1 MTKQFKP
8 HLACDV
14 DFTKLKFP
22 VWGMR
27 KIDGVRM
34 LNVGGKAVGRS
45 LKPHANKVVSEHFSK
60 DMFLGFDGEVTYGNI
75 RGDSLCRDTT
85 SVLNRISGE
94 PNIEWHLFDWVHP
107 DHIDDLPYETRYL
120 ELLAHQQA
128 NPEWF
133 ARHNIYIIPYRV
145 LNSIEEAESYYQ
157 ESLDLGFEGAIF
169 RDPKAKHKSGRCTAN
184 EAAYTRAKPQS
195 DKEAL
200 VISLVEA
207 QENLNEAKVNELG
220 HTERSSHKENKVGKG
235 MVGMLQCKDLTTGML
250 IDVGAG
256 KMTHAEREYY
266 WKNPTEIVGKYI
278 KYKSMDV
285 GVKDKPRFARY
296 MSIRAETDMS

>member
-1 MTKQFKP
+1 MSKQFKP

-45 LKPHANKVVSEHFSK
+45 LKSHTNKHTTQEFSQWIYEGY
-60 DMFLGFDGEVTYGNI
+60 DGDVTFGFI
-75 RGDSLCRDTT
+75 QGDSLCRDTT
-85 SVLNRISGE
+85 SVLNRIEGS
-94 PNIEWHLFDWVHP
+94 PDVDWNLFDFVAPHLQDKPYKERYKALEQHLDILP
-107 DHIDDLPYETRYL
+107 DKRIKIVPYT
-120 ELLAHQQA
+120 
-128 NPEWF
+128 
-133 ARHNIYIIPYRV
+133 V
-145 LNSIEEAESYYQ
+145 LNSIEEAEAFYQ

-169 RDPKAKHKSGRCTAN
+169 RDPEAKHKSGRCTAN

-207 QENLNEAKVNELG
+207 MENLNEAKVNELG
-220 HTERSSHKENKVGKG
+220 HTERSSHKENKIGKG

-266 WKNPTEIVGKYI
+266 WKNPSEIVGKYI

-296 MSIRAETDMS
+296 MSIRVETDMSE

>member
-1 MTKQFKP
+1 MNNFKP

-45 LKPHANKVVSEHFSK
+45 LKSHANKHTTKEFSQEQ
-60 DMFLGFDGEVTYGNI
+60 FSGYDGEVTFGYI

-85 SVLNRISGE
+85 SVLNRIEGS
-94 PNIEWHLFDWVHP
+94 PDVVWNLFDYLLP
-107 DHIDDLPYETRYL
+107 SLLDKPYKERCKALEDHCTLYKDKRIQVVPYT
-120 ELLAHQQA
+120 
-128 NPEWF
+128 
-133 ARHNIYIIPYRV
+133 V
-145 LNSIEEAESYYQ
+145 LSNIEEAEAFYQ

-169 RDPKAKHKSGRCTAN
+169 RDPEAKHKSGRCTAK

-195 DKEAL
+195 DKEAH
-200 VISLVEA
+200 VIALVEA
-207 QENLNEAKVNELG
+207 MENLNEAKVNELG

-235 MVGMLQCKDLTTGML
+235 MVGSFICKDVTTGA
-250 IDVGAG
+250 IITVGAG
-256 KMTHAEREYY
+256 KATHEERMTY
-266 WKNPTEIVGKYI
+266 WNNPDVIVGKYI
-278 KYKSMDV
+278 KYLSMDT
-285 GVKDKPRFARY
+285 GVKDAPRFARY
-296 MSIRAETDMS
+296 ICIRSEEDMSSDD

>member
-1 MTKQFKP
+1 MSKQFKP

-22 VWGMR
+22 VWGMC

-34 LNVGGKAVGRS
+34 LNVNGKAVGRS
-45 LKPHANKVVSEHFSK
+45 LKPHANKHTTKEFSY
-60 DMFLGFDGEVTYGNI
+60 DIYEGYDGEVTFGFI
-75 RGDSLCRDTT
+75 RGESLCRDTT
-85 SVLNRISGE
+85 SVLNRIEGTPE
-94 PNIEWHLFDWVHP
+94 VVWNLFDYIPAHLQDKPYKERYKALEQYCDILP
-107 DHIDDLPYETRYL
+107 DKRIRVVPYTIL
-120 ELLAHQQA
+120 S
-128 NPEWF
+128 
-133 ARHNIYIIPYRV
+133 
-145 LNSIEEAESYYQ
+145 SIEEAEAFYQ

-169 RDPKAKHKSGRCTAN
+169 RDPEAKHKSGRCTAN

-200 VISLVEA
+200 VVSLVEA
-207 QENLNEAKVNELG
+207 MENLNEAKVNELG

-235 MVGMLQCKDLTTGML
+235 MVGMLQCKDVTTGML

-256 KMTHAEREYY
+256 KMTHVEREYY
-266 WKNPTEIVGKYI
+266 WNNPSEIIGKYI

-296 MSIRAETDMS
+296 MSIRAETDMSE